1 MPWAICILIINNF
14 EGTKCVLDRCSG
26 AGCRSVPVP
35 CASAPAARA
44 GQGWAGVACA
54 GLGAQPGVHSLLLG
68 LPVLGE
74 GGLGL

>member
-1 MPWAICILIINNF
+1 M
-14 EGTKCVLDRCSG
+14 
-26 AGCRSVPVP
+26 P